1 MKIKRNFLVE
11 EETVQKLGLLQKKTF
26 RKPGQII
33 DWLVTEECDRLVGNE
48 KSVSCSQSSTEPEKS
63 GIVVS

>member
-1 MKIKRNFLVE
+1 MKVKRNFLVE

-33 DWLVTEECDRLVGNE
+33 DWLVTEACDRLVVNE
-48 KSVSCSQSSTEPEKS
+48 KSVSLPQSSTEPEKS
-63 GIVVS
+63 GIVAE